1 MLLLL
6 IDNLTTRVN
15 IVTQGNTS
23 PFNGLSLIKYDF
35 N

>member
-15 IVTQGNTS
+15 IVTQGLIY
-23 PFNGLSLIKYDF
+23 PLNGLSLTKYDF
-35 N
+35 I

>member
-6 IDNLTTRVN
+6 IDNLSTHVN
-15 IVTQGNTS
+15 IVTQGIIY

-35 N
+35 I

>member
-15 IVTQGNTS
+15 IVTQGNIN
-23 PFNGLSLIKYDF
+23 PFNGLSLVKYDF
-35 N
+35 I